1 MTVSL
6 SLMLLGTD
14 DEPRW
19 AASTRPFLSPDA
31 RAGTGCC
38 AEGHYTPE
46 AAAQHGA
53 ELAAMFLAR
62 EIRSLEPET
71 AGAKAIRKLEAGT

>member
-1 MTVSL
+1 MSVRL
-6 SLMLLGTD
+6 ALMLLGTD
-14 DEPRW
+14 DDPRW
-19 AASTRPFLSPDA
+19 AASTNPFLSPDR

-53 ELAAMFLAR
+53 DLAAAFLVR
-62 EIRSLEPET
+62 EIRSLGPET
-71 AGAKAIRKLEAGT
+71 AGAKAIRKLEAAA